1 MNKSILSKRKIAVS
15 SNCRQL
21 QVEKASDILEATSGI
36 KNVLFDTIEN
46 NLSVEYNPVKIIYS
60 DIEKILN
67 DLQINRTHGFKQG
80 LLLIWYDYLD
90 TTARDNALAPPAACC
105 NKPPRRH

>member
-21 QVEKASDILEATSGI
+21 QVEKASGILEATSGI
-36 KNVLFDTIEN
+36 ENVLFDTIEN

-90 TTARDNALAPPAACC
+90 TTARDNALAPPAASC
-105 NKPPRRH
+105 NTPPRRR

>member
-21 QVEKASDILEATSGI
+21 QVEKASGILEATSGI
-36 KNVLFDTIEN
+36 ENVLFDTIEN

-60 DIEKILN
+60 DIEKILY

>member
-15 SNCRQL
+15 SNCKQL
-21 QVEKASDILEATSGI
+21 QEEKASDILEATSGI
-36 KNVLFDTIEN
+36 ENVLFDTIEN
-46 NLSVEYNPVKIIYS
+46 NLSVEYNPLKIIYS
-60 DIEKILN
+60 DIENILT
-67 DLQINRTHGFKQG
+67 DLQINRAHGFKQG